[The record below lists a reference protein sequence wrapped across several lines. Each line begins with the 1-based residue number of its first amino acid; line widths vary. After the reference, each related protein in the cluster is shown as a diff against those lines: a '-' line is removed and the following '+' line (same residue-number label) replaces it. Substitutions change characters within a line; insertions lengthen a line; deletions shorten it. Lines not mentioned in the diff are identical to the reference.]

1 MNNISTI
8 NRGPLLPREPKLSP
22 TMRGALDHI
31 AELAYDA
38 KVTVRS
44 ESDRADAAGLI
55 PEYERLCAPAQRVTI
70 ETWLGLL
77 VYAVRNP
84 PEEGQFEGRLR
95 GVIDCLSD
103 LPLGAWSDDTARE
116 AMQTFK
122 FWPAVADVDD
132 LLRPTAEHL
141 HRTLRSLRRMA
152 TAEMFVPPRGVT
164 QEQERDYIREAVLG
178 RLPAQPDVTDRG
190 RDSAETPRD
199 VTPSPAREIL
209 KDRAPPPM
217 PPTSALLQDVIRAA
231 RQRLM
236 EGSSGG
242 SRAAPAREGQQTS
255 DGEA

>member
-1 MNNISTI
+1 LNNITTI
-8 NRGPLLPREPKLSP
+8 SRGPLLRREPKLSA
-22 TMRGALDHI
+22 TVRGALDHI

-38 KVTVRS
+38 KVTVLR
-44 ESDRADAAGLI
+44 ESDRVDAAGLV
-55 PEYERLCAPAQRVTI
+55 PEYERLCAPAQRSTI
-70 ETWLGLL
+70 EAWLGML
-77 VYAVRNP
+77 VSAVRNP

-95 GVIDCLSD
+95 SMIIGLHDF
-103 LPLGAWSDDTARE
+103 PLGTWSEDTARE
-116 AMQTFK
+116 AMRRFQ
-122 FWPAVADVDD
+122 FWPAVADVDE
-132 LLRPTAEHL
+132 LLRPAAERV
-141 HRTLRSLRRMA
+141 HRTLRNLRRMA
-152 TAEMFVPPRGVT
+152 TAEIFVPARGVT
-164 QEQERDYIREAVLG
+164 QEQERAYIREAVLG